1 MARGKRTPEET
12 KAYIQEIALLDT
24 ELSTHDIEDKLK
36 WTEYECSHDTI
47 ARVIWELRQ
56 LATTEKWK
64 KQLARLQ
71 GIVDNIE
78 DITTTVISKIKDKED
93 LTIRDVKDLTD
104 ISKTNWERLRM
115 LEWKPTGSL
124 EITDKRAIESLNN
137 LLF

>member
-47 ARVIWELRQ
+47 SRVIWELRQ

-115 LEWKPTGSL
+115 LEWKPTGSI

>member
-47 ARVIWELRQ
+47 SRVLTELRQ

-64 KQLARLQ
+64 KQLQRLQ

-93 LTIRDVKDLTD
+93 LTTRDVKDLTD

-124 EITDKRAIESLNN
+124 EITDKRAIESLNQ
-137 LLF
+137 LL